1 MTRQGFLARVRMHV
15 VYQCLCGVEYDC
27 SEPFF
32 WRGELE
38 STGFYYWSDES
49 EFCFMVSWN
58 PGTVVAAASQKGYC
72 PLKDVAIPQSNRLV
86 IGPPVTHAL
95 WLEDGQWY
103 EADESGGI
111 RPLRKSLHKDEPFH
125 PFFMDAHAA
134 ATAWG
139 WFRDLPPALHEAAF
153 KIATLPVGSEVD
165 RASAAFFTGDSEKHR
180 RAEQLLASLGLN
192 IDLFP

>member
-1 MTRQGFLARVRMHV
+1 MCEGRIV
-15 VYQCLCGVEYDC
+15 VYRANLDLLVYVVGA
-27 SEPFF
+27 SEQN
-32 WRGELE
+32 ELMLA
-38 STGFYYWSDES
+38 SVLDT
-49 EFCFMVSWN
+49 FC
-58 PGTVVAAASQKGYC
+58 
-72 PLKDVAIPQSNRLV
+72 D
-86 IGPPVTHAL
+86 AL

-134 ATAWG
+134 AIAWG